1 MASRRFLMENS
12 MTRKFALLAGVSA
25 LAAIAAVPA
34 VKADAVADFYKGKNI
49 TLIIPYSA
57 GGMYG
62 INGRIMS
69 RYIGRHIPGKPNV
82 VVQHMTGQG
91 GTKGA
96 NYFYNAAAQDGS
108 VIAEL
113 SKDLAVAQVLRPGR
127 VKYDARKIH
136 FLGRMQPY
144 AAVLMVWHTQGINTV
159 EDARRKQVIVA
170 SSGKSSHD
178 YMEASL
184 LRHFAGM
191 KLKSVTGYRGAA
203 GMYKAMESGETHA
216 RIGAWNSL
224 KAAKPDWLR
233 DKKVSI
239 VLQTGLKKQPDLPN
253 IPLMLDLMPDG
264 EAKKMA
270 EVMSLGGPVG
280 WGLQAP
286 PGTPADRVAALR
298 TAFDRMVVDPDFLA
312 EIKKRNVGGETA
324 TGAEVE
330 GYIKRTF
337 SISPE
342 LVKKMQK
349 IAGFN

>member
-1 MASRRFLMENS
+1 M
-12 MTRKFALLAGVSA
+12 RKLFVLTAGISSLAAVA
-25 LAAIAAVPA
+25 LAPAAGAQSVGN
-34 VKADAVADFYKGKNI
+34 FYKGK
-49 TLIIPYSA
+49 TVTMIIPFSA

-69 RYIGRHIPGKPNV
+69 RFIARHIPGNPTV

-113 SKDLAVAQVLRPGR
+113 SKDIAVAQVLRPKQ

-144 AAVLMVWHTQGINTV
+144 AAVLMVWKTHGVNTV
-159 EDARRKQVIVA
+159 EDARKKQVIVA
-170 SSGKSSHD
+170 SSGKTSHD

-184 LRHFAGM
+184 LRHFAGL
-191 KLKSVTGYRGAA
+191 KLKSVVGYRGAA

-233 DKKVSI
+233 DNKVSI
-239 VLQTGLKKQPDLPN
+239 VLQTGIKKQPDLPDT
-253 IPLMLDLMPDG
+253 PLMLDLMPEG

-286 PGTPADRVAALR
+286 PGTPKDRVAALR
-298 TAFDRMVVDPDFLA
+298 TAFDKMVADPAFKA

-337 SISPE
+337 DVSPE
-342 LVKKMQK
+342 LVKKMQEV
-349 IAGFN
+349 AGFKN